1 MRAFNIGRK
10 MSDAENV
17 APCNFLAKG
26 IGYFEVGQKSLLF
39 STTIAFT
46 QNGQNQVQGTP
57 PDERKRRERMASLA
71 AAQEAGILLLT
82 PFAAS
87 PRLEFDR
94 IKLGQSGVRR
104 LIVRNPG

>member
-1 MRAFNIGRK
+1 M
-10 MSDAENV
+10 
-17 APCNFLAKG
+17 
-26 IGYFEVGQKSLLF
+26 
-39 STTIAFT
+39 
-46 QNGQNQVQGTP
+46 
-57 PDERKRRERMASLA
+57 A

-94 IKLGQSGVRR
+94 IKLGQRGVRR

>member
-1 MRAFNIGRK
+1 MR
-10 MSDAENV
+10 MSDTENV
-17 APCNFLAKG
+17 APCLARG
-26 IGYFEVGQKSLLF
+26 IGYFEVGQSSVNQNPVALLQPPPGF
-39 STTIAFT
+39 NPINFFK
-46 QNGQNQVQGTP
+46 VQGTP
-57 PDERKRRERMASLA
+57 PDERKRRERMTSLA

-94 IKLGQSGVRR
+94 IKLGQYGVRR

>member
-1 MRAFNIGRK
+1 MRWVKFNLPT
-10 MSDAENV
+10 N
-17 APCNFLAKG
+17 
-26 IGYFEVGQKSLLF
+26 Q
-39 STTIAFT
+39 STTPLALTPQFLK
-46 QNGQNQVQGTP
+46 VKGTP
-57 PDERKRRERMASLA
+57 PDERKRRERMTNLA

-94 IKLGQSGVRR
+94 IKLGQYGVRR

>member
-1 MRAFNIGRK
+1 
-10 MSDAENV
+10 MSDTENV

-39 STTIAFT
+39 STIIACT
-46 QNGQNQVQGTP
+46 QNGQTQVQGTP